1 MTRNSDPVK
10 EAQSV
15 TPEGESVAPRIDG
28 VVIRR
33 LLTIEDK
40 RGEIVEIFRPSWNLH
55 PDPLVYAYQVT
66 VRPGAVKGWEV
77 HRHQD
82 DRVYISSGV
91 VRWGL
96 FDNRSES
103 PTYKLLNLFTFSDRN
118 RAILVIPRGVFH
130 AVQNIGQTE
139 AVLISMPTR
148 PYDHADPDKYRLPI
162 KNDLIPFDFD
172 DGPGW

>member
-40 RGEIVEIFRPSWNLH
+40 RGEIIEIFRPSWNLH
-55 PDPLVYAYQVT
+55 ADPLVYAYQVT

-77 HRHQD
+77 HKHQD

-103 PTYKLLNLFTFSDRN
+103 ATYKLLNLFTFSDRN

-162 KNDLIPFDFD
+162 KNELIPFDFD